1 MKKFLKFMLGVGG
14 CIFYYIV
21 VCVLLGVDVYDPW
34 DKAVK
39 WIKGE
44 KEEKTSDDLFDE
56 DEEW

>member
-34 DKAVK
+34 DKAIK
-39 WIKGE
+39 WAKGK
-44 KEEKTSDDLFDE
+44 KEEEKVNYD
-56 DEEW
+56 

>member
-39 WIKGE
+39 WIKG